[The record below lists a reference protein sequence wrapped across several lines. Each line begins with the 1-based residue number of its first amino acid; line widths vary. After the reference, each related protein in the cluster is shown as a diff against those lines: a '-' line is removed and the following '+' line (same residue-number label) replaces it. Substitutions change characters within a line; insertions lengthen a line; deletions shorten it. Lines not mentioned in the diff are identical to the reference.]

1 MKKKSNSILGMA
13 FFGPALVLMTVF
25 LFIPMILTL
34 IYSFTDYFALNPKLT
49 HFVGMENFSTIFK
62 DDLFTTAFGNTVK
75 FVLIIVP
82 LQTLGALGLALLINK
97 VTVCKKYFKVAFFI
111 PVVMSLAVVS
121 NLWMQIY
128 SPEGILNT
136 ILSHFGIDAQP
147 FIYGANQA
155 LPSIALMSVWQG
167 VGYQMIIFLGGL
179 QAINPALYEAAEMD
193 HASGWSKFKNIT
205 LPKSV
210 VAKLNGRQGTLV
222 LGIRGEDIKLDPQN
236 LDLYKENIMSA
247 TVDSVEVMGN
257 ENNLYF
263 NFGGTPSV
271 ARVSKYE
278 ISKPGDTI
286 DFAFV
291 PSRMHFFDTQTEESL
306 F

>member
-1 MKKKSNSILGMA
+1 MKKKSNSILGMS

-49 HFVGMENFSTIFK
+49 HFIGLENFKNIFK
-62 DDLFTTAFGNTVK
+62 DDLFTTAFGNTIK

-136 ILSHFGIDAQP
+136 ILSNFGIDAQP

-155 LPSIALMSVWQG
+155 PPLHCTDECLARCWLSDD
-167 VGYQMIIFLGGL
+167 YF
-179 QAINPALYEAAEMD
+179 
-193 HASGWSKFKNIT
+193 SGWLAGNQS
-205 LPKSV
+205 
-210 VAKLNGRQGTLV
+210 GTL
-222 LGIRGEDIKLDPQN
+222 
-236 LDLYKENIMSA
+236 
-247 TVDSVEVMGN
+247 
-257 ENNLYF
+257 
-263 NFGGTPSV
+263 
-271 ARVSKYE
+271 
-278 ISKPGDTI
+278 
-286 DFAFV
+286 
-291 PSRMHFFDTQTEESL
+291 
-306 F
+306 

>member
-1 MKKKSNSILGMA
+1 MKKKSNSILGMS

-49 HFVGMENFSTIFK
+49 HFIGLENFKNIFK
-62 DDLFTTAFGNTVK
+62 DDLFTTAFGNTIK

-136 ILSHFGIDAQP
+136 ILSNFGIDAQP

-167 VGYQMIIFLGGL
+167 V
-179 QAINPALYEAAEMD
+179 AEMD
-193 HASGWSKFKNIT
+193 HASAWSKFKNIT
-205 LPKSV
+205 LPELKPLCVFVFITVTIGAFRMIVQPMVMTGGGPSHSTYTIVYDIYETGTVNWEIGLASAMAIVFTVFV
-210 VAKLNGRQGTLV
+210 VILTIIQTLLTKDKEEKHENKKAKN
-222 LGIRGEDIKLDPQN
+222 
-236 LDLYKENIMSA
+236 
-247 TVDSVEVMGN
+247 
-257 ENNLYF
+257 
-263 NFGGTPSV
+263 
-271 ARVSKYE
+271 
-278 ISKPGDTI
+278 
-286 DFAFV
+286 
-291 PSRMHFFDTQTEESL
+291 H
-306 F
+306 

>member
-193 HASGWSKFKNIT
+193 TRQRLEQIQEYHTAGAEAALCICLYHRNHWCIPYDRAADGNDRRR
-205 LPKSV
+205 SV
-210 VAKLNGRQGTLV
+210 
-222 LGIRGEDIKLDPQN
+222 
-236 LDLYKENIMSA
+236 SF
-247 TVDSVEVMGN
+247 
-257 ENNLYF
+257 NLY
-263 NFGGTPSV
+263 
-271 ARVSKYE
+271 
-278 ISKPGDTI
+278 
-286 DFAFV
+286 
-291 PSRMHFFDTQTEESL
+291 HCL
-306 F
+306 

>member
-49 HFVGMENFSTIFK
+49 HFVGLENFSTIFK

-179 QAINPALYEAAEMD
+179 QAINPALYCGFVGGTAD
-193 HASGWSKFKNIT
+193 HASLSAIVEYELVPMLGEYWFDDPEKVRLWSEALRRSI
-205 LPKSV
+205 
-210 VAKLNGRQGTLV
+210 Q
-222 LGIRGEDIKLDPQN
+222 
-236 LDLYKENIMSA
+236 
-247 TVDSVEVMGN
+247 
-257 ENNLYF
+257 
-263 NFGGTPSV
+263 
-271 ARVSKYE
+271 
-278 ISKPGDTI
+278 
-286 DFAFV
+286 
-291 PSRMHFFDTQTEESL
+291 
-306 F
+306 